1 MAACVASDKPLAN
14 NGGMAKSKTKLQSV
28 NFVLSSLLGL
38 LFLAYCV
45 VYLCACPSLPLAC
58 AVAAELF
65 AFVVSVVVIKSGVF
79 TLPEKCLCKIPQSIR
94 TVYASIMAQFER
106 VKLCLLGAISSVVL
120 LDFVAL
126 CLSLLGL
133 YGPAIAL
140 YTCMPVTY
148 WVGLHP
154 AFTLEM
160 LAGALVQN
168 RNYERA
174 EPLFLEV
181 KSIRVSLAGADSD
194 LASAIYADLGD
205 LKVRRNDLPA
215 AEKWYRRSVAV
226 GPRTGRASTGLAT
239 VLRELGNYSESEH
252 WYRMALA
259 RRKQVYGEQSKQYAD
274 TMRGY
279 LALQA
284 KMGRHP

>member
-1 MAACVASDKPLAN
+1 MAACVASEEQVAN
-14 NGGMAKSKTKLQSV
+14 NGGMAKCKTKLQSV

-38 LFLAYCV
+38 LFLLYCV
-45 VYLCACPSLPLAC
+45 VYLCACPSVSLAC
-58 AVAAELF
+58 AVGAELL
-65 AFVVSVVVIKSGVF
+65 AFVISVLVIKSGVF
-79 TLPEKCLCKIPQSIR
+79 AIPEKWLCKIPQPIR
-94 TVYASIMAQFER
+94 AAHSRIMAQFDK
-106 VKLCLLGAISSVVL
+106 VKLFVLGAVTLVALI
-120 LDFVAL
+120 DFAAL

-140 YTCMPVTY
+140 YTCMPVSY
-148 WVGLHP
+148 WMGLHP
-154 AFTLEM
+154 AFSLEM
-160 LAGALVQN
+160 LAGALVQSK
-168 RNYERA
+168 NYERA

-181 KSIRVSLAGADSD
+181 KSIRVRLAGPDSD

-215 AEKWYRRSVAV
+215 AEQWYRRSVAV

-252 WYRMALA
+252 WYQVALA
-259 RRKQVYGEQSKQYAD
+259 RRKLVFGEQSKQYSD

-279 LALQA
+279 LSLQA
-284 KMGRHP
+284 KMGKR